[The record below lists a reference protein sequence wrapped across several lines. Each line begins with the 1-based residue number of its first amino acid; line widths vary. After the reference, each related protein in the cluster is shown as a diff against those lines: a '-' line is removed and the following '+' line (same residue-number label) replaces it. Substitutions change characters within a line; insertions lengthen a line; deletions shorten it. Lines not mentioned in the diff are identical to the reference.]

1 MLAAASIDRL
11 GLTTWEAEVLGLVA
25 VGRTNWRIG
34 ETLFVSDKTV
44 SVHVSNIPRKLGVTS
59 RVDAA
64 AVTQRLGVT
73 G

>member
-11 GLTTWEAEVLGLVA
+11 GLTTREAEVLGLVA